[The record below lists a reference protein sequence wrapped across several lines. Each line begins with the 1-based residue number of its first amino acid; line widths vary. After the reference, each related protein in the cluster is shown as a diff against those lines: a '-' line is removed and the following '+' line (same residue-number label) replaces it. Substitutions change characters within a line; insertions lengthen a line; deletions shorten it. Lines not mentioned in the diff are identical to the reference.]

1 MPCVRYI
8 FVCEGESE
16 WAYLRRLQSFLDQQP
31 VTAGHF
37 ETPLRLI
44 APGNAVAKGGSF
56 KTLARQFRGVR
67 RENKRSDIKVWADFD
82 LYHRNNN
89 SCADLYRGKT
99 AGIPDF
105 HFSFH
110 NFEDFYA
117 LHLDEPQH
125 QAWLAFGQQ
134 GHFVQPLHSEGHF
147 PAFTQIAVGYAERCH
162 PARFHQLG
170 IAREFKTQ
178 QGESAYVQ
186 SAKPRGHP
194 VFRGVPGRCDRSGLP
209 WTVAALAAGA
219 RRAFLIP
226 FRMVANHGM
235 LLDAPL
241 LADVKNWDEIL
252 RGGKALE
259 EGAVD
264 PKQLP
269 RKFEVI
275 KWLPES

>member
-16 WAYLRRLQSFLDQQP
+16 WVYLRRLQSFLDQQP

-44 APGNAVAKGGSF
+44 APSNAVAKGGSF

-99 AGIPDF
+99 AGIPAF

-134 GHFVQPLHSEGHF
+134 GHFVQPLHSDGYF
-147 PAFTQIAVGYAERCH
+147 PAFTQIAVGYAKGAIRPDFISWESLANLKHNKANR
-162 PARFHQLG
+162 PTSNPQNLAG
-170 IAREFKTQ
+170 IQCFAEFLVGAIDQ
-178 QGESAYVQ
+178 A
-186 SAKPRGHP
+186 
-194 VFRGVPGRCDRSGLP
+194 FPGKLLP
-209 WTVAALAAGA
+209 
-219 RRAFLIP
+219 
-226 FRMVANHGM
+226 
-235 LLDAPL
+235 
-241 LADVKNWDEIL
+241 
-252 RGGKALE
+252 
-259 EGAVD
+259 
-264 PKQLP
+264 
-269 RKFEVI
+269 
-275 KWLPES
+275 